1 MEIIDFA
8 KKRPYL
14 FWSTNNFE
22 SLSEDIIVETVLNLG
37 TWEDTQE
44 LMKILGIKKTAAI
57 FQKKAGMKRN
67 NFRPEIRN
75 YFELYFKKYA

>member
-1 MEIIDFA
+1 MELNDFA

-14 FWSTNNFE
+14 FWSTNDFE
-22 SLSEDIIVETVLNLG
+22 NLSEEIIVETVLNLG

-44 LMKILGIKKTAAI
+44 LIEILGMEKTASI
-57 FQKKAGMKRN
+57 FRKKAEIKRN
-67 NFRPEIRN
+67 NFRPGIKN

>member
-1 MEIIDFA
+1 MELTNFA

-37 TWEDTQE
+37 TWEDAQE
-44 LMKILGIKKTAAI
+44 LMKILGIKKTALI
-57 FQKKAGMKRN
+57 FQKKSEMKRN
-67 NFRPEIRN
+67 NFRPEIKN
-75 YFELYFKKYA
+75 YFELYFKRYA